1 MKETVCDV
9 LDNDTKKKFI
19 CGAVEGFYGR
29 PWSSDQRKLLFK
41 WLKKMGLNTYMYAP
55 KDDCK
60 HRAFWRDLYSVEEA
74 DNLTGLIQSATESNI
89 EFVYALSPGLDIS
102 FSSAKDVQCL
112 KRKLEQV
119 FFLLARPTM

>member
-1 MKETVCDV
+1 MLAHLVYYFKINV
-9 LDNDTKKKFI
+9 LISFL
-19 CGAVEGFYGR
+19 
-29 PWSSDQRKLLFK
+29 SLF
-41 WLKKMGLNTYMYAP
+41 
-55 KDDCK
+55 
-60 HRAFWRDLYSVEEA
+60 A